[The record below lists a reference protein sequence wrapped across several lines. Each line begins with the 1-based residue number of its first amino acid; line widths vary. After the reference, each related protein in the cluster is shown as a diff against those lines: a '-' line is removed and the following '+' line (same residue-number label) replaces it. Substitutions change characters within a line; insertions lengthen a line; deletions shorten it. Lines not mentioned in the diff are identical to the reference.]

1 MHLTWSGVQFFLET
15 SPLSL
20 LRVRRQMGFIYS
32 PLAGSLTTVPKCFT
46 VSKHHR
52 ALASDF
58 EVIILRVKV
67 LVLRGGAGIVR
78 GQGGSSGP
86 FALAYRWY

>member
-1 MHLTWSGVQFFLET
+1 
-15 SPLSL
+15 
-20 LRVRRQMGFIYS
+20 MGFIYI

-67 LVLRGGAGIVR
+67 LVLSDGARIVR
-78 GQGGSSGP
+78 GQGGSLGP
-86 FALAYRWY
+86 FALAHRWH